1 LFKQKHDIYLF
12 ANVGSGWH
20 CLLVRLFGKRVI
32 LNVDGLDWVRG
43 KWGRIARTYFR
54 SAAHAGLFACD
65 ALVTDADAMVDFYV
79 KEFNRKLEMI
89 AYGAYIENSK
99 EPSLI
104 KKFDVEPNGYYLIAS
119 RLVPE
124 NHADLIIEA
133 FKGVQTDRKLIIAGD
148 ANYDSPFHQK
158 IRNSGDH
165 RIRFTGWIDNQSE
178 IKELHC
184 NAYAYLHGHSV
195 GGTNPALLK
204 ALGYSNMILALN
216 TPFNAEV
223 LDNGKYGILFEKDV
237 EDLRSKI
244 EFVEHNPDE
253 IEEYRHLGPERIQE
267 KYDWDDI
274 SDQYL
279 ELMQGVNNGR
289 SDSSTNIRK
298 IQIGIMA
305 IIILL
310 ILLIVFS

>member
-1 LFKQKHDIYLF
+1 L
-12 ANVGSGWH
+12 
-20 CLLVRLFGKRVI
+20 GKRVI

-43 KWGRIARTYFR
+43 KWGRIARAYFR

-79 KEFNRKLEMI
+79 REFNRKLEMI
-89 AYGAYIENSK
+89 AYGAYIENSE

-104 KKFDVEPNGYYLIAS
+104 NKFDVEPEGYYLIAS

-124 NHADLIIEA
+124 NHADLIIDA

-158 IRNSGDH
+158 IRNSGDP
-165 RIRFTGWIDNQSE
+165 RVSFTGWINNQSE

-216 TPFNAEV
+216 TPFNSEV

-244 EFVEHNPDE
+244 EFVEHNPTE
-253 IEEYRHLGPERIQE
+253 IDKYRKIGPERIQE
-267 KYDWDDI
+267 KYNWDDI
-274 SDQYL
+274 ADQYL
-279 ELMQGVNNGR
+279 ELMREVINGR
-289 SDSSTNIRK
+289 SESSSGIRV
-298 IQIGIMA
+298 IQFGLIA
-305 IIILL
+305 SILL
-310 ILLIVFS
+310 ILLIILFM